1 MTEQQWIAR
10 ARHGDADAFEQLV
23 VAYEGR
29 WISCHRNTGR
39 CCCCGWCSK

>member
-23 VAYEGR
+23 VAYEGPVYR
-29 WISCHRNTGR
+29 AGTADVRQHRG
-39 CCCCGWCSK
+39 CP

>member
-23 VAYEGR
+23 VAYEGPVYR
-29 WISCHRNTGR
+29 LALRDVR
-39 CCCCGWCSK
+39 QRRRRP

>member
-23 VAYEGR
+23 VAYEGPVYR
-29 WISCHRNTGR
+29 LALRM
-39 CCCCGWCSK
+39 CGAPRMPVR

>member
-23 VAYEGR
+23 VAYEGPVYR
-29 WISCHRNTGR
+29 RTADVR
-39 CCCCGWCSK
+39 QRRRRP

>member
-23 VAYEGR
+23 VAYEGPVYR
-29 WISCHRNTGR
+29 LPAGTADVRQR
-39 CCCCGWCSK
+39 RRRP

>member
-23 VAYEGR
+23 VAYEGPVYR
-29 WISCHRNTGR
+29 PADVRQR
-39 CCCCGWCSK
+39 RRRP

>member
-23 VAYEGR
+23 VAYEGPVYR
-29 WISCHRNTGR
+29 HVRQR
-39 CCCCGWCSK
+39 RRRP

>member
-23 VAYEGR
+23 VAYEGPVYR
-29 WISCHRNTGR
+29 LD
-39 CCCCGWCSK
+39 CGCAAAPRMPVR

>member
-23 VAYEGR
+23 VAYEGPV
-29 WISCHRNTGR
+29 TGWH
-39 CCCCGWCSK
+39 CGCAAAPRMPVR

>member
-23 VAYEGR
+23 VAYEGPVYR
-29 WISCHRNTGR
+29 LALGCAAAPKTPVR
-39 CCCCGWCSK
+39 

>member
-23 VAYEGR
+23 VAYEGPVYR
-29 WISCHRNTGR
+29 LWH
-39 CCCCGWCSK
+39 CGCAAAPRMPVR